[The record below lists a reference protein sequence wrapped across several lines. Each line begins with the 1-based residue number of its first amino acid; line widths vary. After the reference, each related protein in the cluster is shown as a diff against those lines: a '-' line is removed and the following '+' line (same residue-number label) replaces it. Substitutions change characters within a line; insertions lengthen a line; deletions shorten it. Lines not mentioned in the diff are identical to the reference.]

1 MNNSLIKRIFI
12 GMTAAAIASA
22 AASCGE
28 VTEPAADTALQTS
41 SSSSDSPESS
51 QTETVSESPSQTE
64 ETADSS
70 QTESISNS
78 QAEQPEQSEQTE
90 QPSDFFTFKK
100 GIRDFSI
107 DLFKET
113 ALDEIENGENV
124 LLSPESVIMALGMTK
139 NGAAGDT
146 YTELSEVIS
155 GGVTLDCFNENMLAL
170 MQKSQ
175 DSEFF
180 TMNIA
185 NSVWLRDCDNIK
197 AKDSFIE
204 RVNEFFGAGV
214 FIKPF
219 DDSTVGEINGWVN
232 DSTNGM
238 IPDIINSLSPDDVAV
253 LINAVAF
260 EAEWADKYEDF
271 EIDENGSFT
280 AADGSEQTVTMLTRC
295 STGSYFSSDTACGF
309 VSSYMGGQYDFMAIL
324 PNEDIS
330 LSEYISSLDGDS
342 FYHLYNDRD
351 TVMLNSKLPEFTY
364 DYDTKLVDPL
374 KKMGVNAL
382 FDPSCADLSEMAD
395 VSGGS
400 IYVSDI
406 IHKTHIELD
415 RNGTRAAAATA
426 VVGKLTSGFTDLEE
440 KTVYLDRPFLY
451 AIVDTETAV
460 PVFIGTV
467 NSIPK

>member
-28 VTEPAADTALQTS
+28 VEQSAAKPASDTESVSQENT
-41 SSSSDSPESS
+41 
-51 QTETVSESPSQTE
+51 QTESASESAPQTNVITDPS
-64 ETADSS
+64 D
-70 QTESISNS
+70 TESISSS
-78 QAEQPEQSEQTE
+78 QTEQPEQSEQTE

-124 LLSPESVIMALGMTK
+124 LISPESVIMALGMTK

-175 DSEFF
+175 DNEFF

-185 NSVWLRDCDNIK
+185 NSVWLRDSDSIK
-197 AKDSFIE
+197 LNDSFAE

-309 VSSYMGGQYDFMAIL
+309 VSSYMDGQYDFMAIL

-395 VSGGS
+395 VSGGR

-426 VVGKLTSGFTDLEE
+426 IVGKTSGGFTDLEE

-467 NSIPK
+467 NSIPE